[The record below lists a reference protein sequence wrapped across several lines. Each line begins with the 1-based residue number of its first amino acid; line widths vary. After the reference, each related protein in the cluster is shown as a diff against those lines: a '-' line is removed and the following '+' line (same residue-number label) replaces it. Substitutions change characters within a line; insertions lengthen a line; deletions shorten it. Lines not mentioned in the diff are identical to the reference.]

1 MHAVPEEGIAL
12 PRRTVY
18 TQVYMKLHIN
28 MYLESKMF
36 LLNTADL
43 SDTDTVMNVLCIQ
56 YMHISDNLII
66 PVHDMYSFYM
76 YMYSNTNQFGHAEST
91 HPLLHCL
98 H

>member
-76 YMYSNTNQFGHAEST
+76 YM
-91 HPLLHCL
+91 
-98 H
+98 